1 MTVPPD
7 DMRLAADFPA
17 ATLEQWQLLAL
28 AVARKAGLAGADSEP
43 GTVEDLLSTTTYD
56 GVRIAPLYT
65 AATGT
70 VPTGLPGMF
79 PYTRDSRT
87 AGAAATG
94 WDVRQRHADPD
105 PKATN
110 AAVLADLENGVTSL
124 WLVLGD
130 GGLPLD
136 GLPAALDGVYLDL
149 AGVVLDAAGRS
160 LAAAD
165 AWFDLLDARGVPA
178 GEAAGNLG
186 LDPLGLRAATGTDT
200 DLPLAAAV
208 GLARRCAADFPR
220 LRALT
225 VDATRHH
232 DAGGSDAEELGCAVA
247 TGLAY
252 LRALTDGGL
261 GLAEAFDQLEFR
273 YAATADQFGTIAK
286 LRAARRL
293 WARVAQVCGL
303 PSAGGQRQHAV
314 TSAAMMTAR
323 DPWVNMLRTTVAA
336 FAAGVGGAGAVTVQP
351 FDHALGLPDGPA
363 RRVARN
369 IQSLLLDEANVGR
382 VVDPAGGSW
391 YVEQRTEELARAAW
405 DWFTEIERAGGMAAA
420 LDSGLVADRLA
431 ATWRRRADNVA
442 HRRDPITGVS
452 EFPNLDEQLP
462 VREPAPRP
470 PAGGLP
476 RHRYAEPFERLR
488 DRSDAHRTAT
498 GDRPTVFLA
507 ALGPPAVHSAR
518 TGFAANLLAAG
529 GIATVTGTGDDP
541 AALVAAF
548 AESGA
553 TVACLCSS
561 DKLYAESAGPVA
573 AALTTAGARRVWLAG
588 RPGDHAGVTGHLYAG
603 CDAVGVLTELL
614 HDLEV
619 AG

>member
-232 DAGGSDAEELGCAVA
+232 DAG
-247 TGLAY
+247 
-252 LRALTDGGL
+252 
-261 GLAEAFDQLEFR
+261 
-273 YAATADQFGTIAK
+273 AATP
-286 LRAARRL
+286 RN
-293 WARVAQVCGL
+293 
-303 PSAGGQRQHAV
+303 
-314 TSAAMMTAR
+314 SAAPSPPAWPTCGRSPTAASASPKPSTSWSSATPPPPTSSAPSPNCAPR
-323 DPWVNMLRTTVAA
+323 GGCGPGSRRC
-336 FAAGVGGAGAVTVQP
+336 AGC
-351 FDHALGLPDGPA
+351 
-363 RRVARN
+363 
-369 IQSLLLDEANVGR
+369 
-382 VVDPAGGSW
+382 
-391 YVEQRTEELARAAW
+391 
-405 DWFTEIERAGGMAAA
+405 
-420 LDSGLVADRLA
+420 
-431 ATWRRRADNVA
+431 
-442 HRRDPITGVS
+442 
-452 EFPNLDEQLP
+452 
-462 VREPAPRP
+462 RP
-470 PAGGLP
+470 PAGSGSTRSP
-476 RHRYAEPFERLR
+476 R
-488 DRSDAHRTAT
+488 
-498 GDRPTVFLA
+498 
-507 ALGPPAVHSAR
+507 
-518 TGFAANLLAAG
+518 
-529 GIATVTGTGDDP
+529 
-541 AALVAAF
+541 
-548 AESGA
+548 
-553 TVACLCSS
+553 
-561 DKLYAESAGPVA
+561 
-573 AALTTAGARRVWLAG
+573 RR
-588 RPGDHAGVTGHLYAG
+588 
-603 CDAVGVLTELL
+603 
-614 HDLEV
+614 
-619 AG
+619 